1 MSLEEEEDAIGGSS
15 FKAFYHE
22 GEHSN
27 ETAAGGRCVVK
38 GCVAVLFITEDS

>member
-1 MSLEEEEDAIGGSS
+1 MEEEEDAIGGSS

-22 GEHSN
+22 GEQSN